1 MDFVLEP
8 EEFIEK
14 RLTTFEE
21 AVAFEK
27 AASCMD
33 DCKRP
38 IDIVKRIMNS
48 NV

>member
-1 MDFVLEP
+1 MLEP
-8 EEFIEK
+8 EQFIAK
-14 RLTTFEE
+14 RMTTIEE

-27 AASCMD
+27 AATCMD

-48 NV
+48 NVQ